1 MKIRIKLLSDLCT
14 CSGETYNSIV
24 DMDVVYD
31 EYGIP
36 YIPAKRIKG
45 CIREAALEMVELGI
59 IRDDQYE
66 KIFGKE
72 GYQSAKVS
80 ISNAY
85 MKDYASTVSALKQ
98 CKAKGLKSPQN
109 VLSQYT
115 STRTQTAVDMETG
128 VADDNSLR
136 TLRVVNKGLIFEAD
150 CDIKCHGEEKEILK
164 QAVSLVKHMGMS
176 RTRGLGL
183 VDLKLSEEKEE
194 PIAHVKI
201 EKEQLGE
208 HNKLHYQIHLKS
220 ALICKSAQGN
230 QADTQDYIAGSKVLG
245 LLVGALGEEK
255 YRELMK
261 QGEDIR
267 VTNAYIMN
275 HGKRSI
281 PGRISLQKEKD
292 QSYDK
297 NGEMKVYD
305 MLFEKDIKKEIKDR
319 QMSPARV
326 DYMDENE
333 TVSGVTTE
341 ISYHHQRPRDKSIG
355 RATGK
360 EDGSSFYQLC
370 SISAGQNFSGYI
382 YADRKQAEMILDAVE
397 NMGNVRMGYGRS
409 SEFGAVD
416 FEIDAVEKES
426 IEPEIVHRAVIT
438 LASDVILYN
447 ENGALTTDLKVLKSY
462 LEEGT
467 GVQDIQIENPFLQFV
482 TIGGFNVK
490 WRRRKPTFYALGK
503 GSTFLISSE
512 AGVDRNLLNR
522 EFIGER
528 VQEGYGEI
536 RVDEIADTPEVCIR
550 KNMES
555 NLQENKSFDDS
566 ADIIQRLLQ
575 SEFERRM
582 QCLVRERLIRE
593 RKVLEKQSNALNA
606 AVAKLRI
613 IYKTEKS
620 YADMW
625 KQIEGIEDGEKN
637 GLCKKIVSLI
647 DPEKIQ
653 KELQQEMTAEYGM
666 TLRSNWTEELLYKKV
681 YRAYITELKQ
691 FVRTV
696 EKKGDTK

>member
-45 CIREAALEMVELGI
+45 CIREAALEMMELRI

-66 KIFGKE
+66 NIFGKE
-72 GYQSAKVS
+72 GHQSAKVS

-85 MKDYASTVSALKQ
+85 MEDYASTVSALKQ
-98 CKAKGLKSPQN
+98 CKAKWLKSPQN

-194 PIAHVKI
+194 AISHVKI

-208 HNKLHYQIHLKS
+208 HNKLRYQIHLKS
-220 ALICKSAQGN
+220 AMICKSAQGN

-255 YRELMK
+255 YRESMK
-261 QGEDIR
+261 QGEGIR
-267 VTNAYIMN
+267 VTNAYITN

-292 QSYDK
+292 QSYDE

-305 MLFEKDIKKEIKDR
+305 MLYEKDIRKEIKDR

-326 DYMDENE
+326 DYMDENG

-416 FEIDAVEKES
+416 FAIDAVEKES

-462 LEEGT
+462 LEERT

-512 AGVDRNLLNR
+512 AGVDRNLLNQ

>member
-45 CIREAALEMVELGI
+45 CIREAALEIIELGI

-66 KIFGKE
+66 NIFGKE
-72 GYQSAKVS
+72 GHQSSGFS

-85 MKDYASTVSALKQ
+85 IKDYASTVSALKQ

-128 VADDNSLR
+128 VADASSLR
-136 TLRVVNKGLIFEAD
+136 TIRVVNKGLIFEAD
-150 CDIKCHGEEKEILK
+150 CDVKCQEEEKKILK
-164 QAVSLVKHMGMS
+164 QAVSIVKHMGMS

-183 VDLKLSEEKEE
+183 VDLKLTDDENEQVS
-194 PIAHVKI
+194 HVKVT
-201 EKEQLGE
+201 KEQLND
-208 HNKLHYQIHLKS
+208 HNKLRYQIHLKS
-220 ALICKSAQGN
+220 AMICKSAQGN

-245 LLVGALGEEK
+245 LLAGALGEVK
-255 YRELMK
+255 YRELME
-261 QGEDIR
+261 QNEGII
-267 VTNAYIMN
+267 VTNAYITDQ
-275 HGKRSI
+275 GKRCI

-297 NGEMKVYD
+297 NDEMKVYD
-305 MLFEKDIKKEIKDR
+305 MLYEKDIRKEIKER
-319 QMSPARV
+319 QMSPAKIT
-326 DYMDENE
+326 YMDEKGI
-333 TVSGVTTE
+333 VSGVTTE
-341 ISYHHQRPRDKSIG
+341 ISYHHQRPKDKSIG

-360 EDGSSFYQLC
+360 KDGSSFYQLC
-370 SISAGQNFSGYI
+370 SISAGQDFCGYI
-382 YADRKQAEMILDAVE
+382 YADKKQAEMILDAVK
-397 NMGNVRMGYGRS
+397 NLGNIRMGYGRS

-416 FEIDAVEKES
+416 FVIDDVEKES

-447 ENGALTTDLKVLKSY
+447 ENGALTTDLNVLKFY
-462 LEEGT
+462 LEETT
-467 GVQDIQIENPFLQFV
+467 GVQDLQIENPFLQFV

-512 AGVDRNLLNR
+512 TGVDMNLLNR

-528 VQEGYGEI
+528 ISEGYGEI
-536 RVDEIADTPEVCIR
+536 RVDKIADTPEVYV
-550 KNMES
+550 KKKGEDK
-555 NLQENKSFDDS
+555 LPEDKPVDDS

-582 QCLVRERLIRE
+582 QSLVRERLNGK
-593 RKVLEKQSNALNA
+593 RKELEKQANALKA

-613 IYKTEKS
+613 IYKTETS
-620 YADMW
+620 YANMC
-625 KQIEGIEDGEKN
+625 KQIDGIEAGEKN
-637 GLCKKIVSLI
+637 GLCKKIVNLI
-647 DPEKIQ
+647 DPAKLQ
-653 KELQQEMTAEYGM
+653 KELEQEMTVEYGM
-666 TLRSNWTEELLYKKV
+666 TLCSNWTDELLYKKV
-681 YRAYITELKQ
+681 YRSYITELKQ

-696 EKKGDTK
+696 EKKGDTE

>member
-1 MKIRIKLLSDLCT
+1 M
-14 CSGETYNSIV
+14 
-24 DMDVVYD
+24 
-31 EYGIP
+31 
-36 YIPAKRIKG
+36 
-45 CIREAALEMVELGI
+45 
-59 IRDDQYE
+59 
-66 KIFGKE
+66 
-72 GYQSAKVS
+72 
-80 ISNAY
+80 
-85 MKDYASTVSALKQ
+85 
-98 CKAKGLKSPQN
+98 
-109 VLSQYT
+109 
-115 STRTQTAVDMETG
+115 
-128 VADDNSLR
+128 
-136 TLRVVNKGLIFEAD
+136 
-150 CDIKCHGEEKEILK
+150 
-164 QAVSLVKHMGMS
+164 
-176 RTRGLGL
+176 
-183 VDLKLSEEKEE
+183 
-194 PIAHVKI
+194 
-201 EKEQLGE
+201 
-208 HNKLHYQIHLKS
+208 
-220 ALICKSAQGN
+220 ICKSAQGN

-255 YRELMK
+255 YRESMK
-261 QGEDIR
+261 QGEGIR
-267 VTNAYIMN
+267 VTNAYITN

-292 QSYDK
+292 QSYDE

-305 MLFEKDIKKEIKDR
+305 MLYEKDIRKEIKDR

-326 DYMDENE
+326 DYMDENG

-416 FEIDAVEKES
+416 FAIDAVEKES

-462 LEEGT
+462 LEERT

-512 AGVDRNLLNR
+512 AGVDRNLLNQ